1 MYNCLLFN
9 ATMPCVKNDGMLVA
23 GLAAFAKRNE
33 G

>member
-1 MYNCLLFN
+1 MYDYPLFK

-23 GLAAFAKRNE
+23 GLAAFAKRNK